1 MSTGPTFVA
10 TFADGAVTRMSVYAE
25 DATKPDLERG
35 KKLARYAYESRTG
48 RKPSA
53 FTKAHFEKE
62 DGTILV
68 SYSSIELEDD
78 QETDVPPAPPTPPAD
93 DVKTKRGRKT
103 RTEP

>member
-25 DATKPDLERG
+25 DATAPDLERA
-35 KKLARYAYESRTG
+35 KTLARYAYRSRTG
-48 RKPSA
+48 KRPPA
-53 FTKAHFEKE
+53 FIKAHFEQV
-62 DGTILV
+62 DGTVLV
-68 SYSSIELEDD
+68 SYSAIELNDDEEDD
-78 QETDVPPAPPTPPAD
+78 PPGPPAD